1 MEVRYVIG
9 VMRLVIL
16 RENVPMIMIDMGIS
30 VDQDLKI
37 WRDPIWRKFL
47 KGNMKLKSSNRG
59 NLTYH
64 ARHLLVSLL
73 HQQGRVEATVIL
85 QNDTL
90 ADGLQV
96 SKVIKYNLSQIK
108 HWGKVKLETQATL
121 PPVLN
126 LIYSLSICRKI
137 SIGMIIIRR
146 VMVLKG
152 EDTEVKVV
160 VGGEMRMIRRSG
172 GQKVTRHRKV
182 G

>member
-1 MEVRYVIG
+1 M
-9 VMRLVIL
+9 
-16 RENVPMIMIDMGIS
+16 
-30 VDQDLKI
+30 
-37 WRDPIWRKFL
+37 
-47 KGNMKLKSSNRG
+47 
-59 NLTYH
+59 
-64 ARHLLVSLL
+64 
-73 HQQGRVEATVIL
+73 
-85 QNDTL
+85 
-90 ADGLQV
+90 
-96 SKVIKYNLSQIK
+96 
-108 HWGKVKLETQATL
+108 ETQATL
-121 PPVLN
+121 PPVLH